1 MKTIYKSIVLEA
13 ALLSVTLALQAEI
26 QSEGETV
33 TADVQASTLD
43 RLKVT
48 LVSPNVS
55 GARDLVA
62 SGNATIDGS
71 EIAVNLENLAFGT
84 HRLVV
89 SARFGTQIR
98 TLYALDISVP
108 QAELPNETQEYEDS
122 AIVVSTYGDG
132 GGEFPT
138 DYAKQGDD
146 PTATLTDTQA
156 YAQAAAEAAQSLI
169 AVDADVFAGKQ
180 ALATNISAKGVP
192 TSVADALTVMA
203 TKVLQ
208 IPQQVNTGVSEF
220 EQMIAPSPYMWN
232 VYAVAND
239 LMKQTLPAYIPSYM
253 AGGNYAQ
260 YRANNAFFVGEYYR
274 GYDSLELTGADGYL
288 THDGCFYTLVN
299 GTVTRTAPDGTITT
313 YEDTTIIHTWLNDS
327 NETYM
332 NRWVAFFYLTN
343 AYSFINTNAAI
354 CPRRVAL
361 CGVCNSFVV
370 SGTNRLTDVWVIGS
384 LDHLEFPSTGNDWS
398 PAQVIRNYIS
408 HASGYIYAESKNRLI
423 SVIMPDLE
431 ETNSPVIYNSG
442 VQFVAFPKLKDV
454 NSGSSLISYSLGNNI
469 DPSSYTN
476 LVVLSVNELEELKG
490 TLLQFDGGLANQSYF
505 SSLAQISANKLRRVD
520 SQMMYINP
528 VQASLTKMVALKSIN
543 FPNLEYI
550 GNQLMFVTYDGNLT
564 NLTEIRLPK
573 LTYCG
578 SFLIRD
584 SGPVGFSTY
593 NIHYSM
599 GVNLIDVE
607 VGEMTTN
614 LNFRSWNP
622 TDVLADATKKA
633 QLIDNIKN
641 HILARVSDA
650 TGGTQL
656 VFTVSTDMYNAI
668 ASETITWQDQTMTLA
683 DAFLTKNWLLAGA

>member
-1 MKTIYKSIVLEA
+1 MALEA

-33 TADVQASTLD
+33 TADVQASSLD

-62 SGNATIDGS
+62 SGNATIEGN
-71 EIAVNLENLAFGT
+71 EIAVSLENLAFGT

-108 QAELPNETQEYEDS
+108 QAELPNETQEYEDA
-122 AIVVSTYGDG
+122 AIVVSTYGDGG

-169 AVDADVFAGKQ
+169 AVDADIFAGKQ
-180 ALATNISAKGVP
+180 ALAANISAKGVP
-192 TSVADALTVMA
+192 TSISDALTVMA

-208 IPQQVNTGVSEF
+208 IPQQVNAGVSEF
-220 EQMIAPSPYMWN
+220 EQMITPSPYMWN
-232 VYAVAND
+232 VYGVAND

-260 YRANNAFFVGEYYR
+260 YRANNAFFVGEYYL
-274 GYDSLELTGADGYL
+274 GYASLELEGADGYL
-288 THDGCFYTLVN
+288 TCDGDFYTITDEV
-299 GTVTRTAPDGTITT
+299 GSRIVTHTAPDGTVET
-313 YEDTTIIHTWLNDS
+313 YAAESIIHTWHDGES
-327 NETYM
+327 GRI

-343 AYSFINTNAAI
+343 AYSYTNI
-354 CPRRVAL
+354 KSWLCPRRVAT
-361 CGVCNSFVV
+361 CGDCLLFSV
-370 SGTNRLTDVWVIGS
+370 SGENRLTEVWNIGTIRS
-384 LDHLEFPSTGNDWS
+384 FYGGTDGDSWS
-398 PAQVIRNYIS
+398 NTQAIRIDSVNNVAFTDPKYIQFLVAQFTSIS
-408 HASGYIYAESKNRLI
+408 S
-423 SVIMPDLE
+423 SVIEFKNTIKSALYSVAIICHEITGGDVIYVNNVATEVTRPLKDLQYVYITAVSLSGNSTVLNSKHYYLGGIDCKIINAPYLE
-431 ETNSPVIYNSG
+431 EIE
-442 VQFVAFPKLKDV
+442 
-454 NSGSSLISYSLGNNI
+454 SGSAIVREIVYGEGTGESSNNEVINLPSLKRCLGNIWEKNQ
-469 DPSSYTN
+469 YRY
-476 LVVLSVNELEELKG
+476 G
-490 TLLQFDGGLANQSYF
+490 RCAN
-505 SSLAQISANKLRRVD
+505 
-520 SQMMYINP
+520 
-528 VQASLTKMVALKSIN
+528 T
-543 FPNLEYI
+543 
-550 GNQLMFVTYDGNLT
+550 
-564 NLTEIRLPK
+564 
-573 LTYCG
+573 
-578 SFLIRD
+578 
-584 SGPVGFSTY
+584 
-593 NIHYSM
+593 
-599 GVNLIDVE
+599 IDVV
-607 VGEMTTN
+607 VGAMETN
-614 LNFRSWNP
+614 FYCRFWNP
-622 TDVLADATKKA
+622 SNVLADADKTA

>member
-1 MKTIYKSIVLEA
+1 MKTIYKSIALEA

-33 TADVQASTLD
+33 TADVQASSLD

-62 SGNATIDGS
+62 AGNATIGGN

-108 QAELPNETQEYEDS
+108 QAELPNEMQEYEDA
-122 AIVVSTYGDG
+122 AIVVSTYGDGGG

-169 AVDADVFAGKQ
+169 AVDADIFAGKQ

-192 TSVADALTVMA
+192 TSVADALTTMA

-220 EQMIAPSPYMWN
+220 EQMITPSPYMWN

-253 AGGNYAQ
+253 ADGNYAQ
-260 YRANNAFFVGEYYR
+260 YRANNAFFVGEYYL
-274 GYDSLELTGADGYL
+274 GYASLELEGADGYL
-288 THDGCFYTLVN
+288 TCDGDFYTITGEV
-299 GTVTRTAPDGTITT
+299 GSRIVTHTAPDGTVET
-313 YEDTTIIHTWLNDS
+313 YAAESIIHTWHDGES
-327 NETYM
+327 GYS
-332 NRWVAFFYLTN
+332 NRWVGFFYLTN
-343 AYSFINTNAAI
+343 TYSFTNTTSSI
-354 CPRRVAL
+354 CPRRAAL
-361 CGVCNSFVV
+361 CGDCLSFIINAE
-370 SGTNRLTDVWVIGS
+370 NRLVDLWVIGT
-384 LDHLEFPSTGNDWS
+384 LGHFEGGTTGDAWS
-398 PAQVIRNYIS
+398 PAQVIRNYRVHSSGIIYNKFVGIS
-408 HASGYIYAESKNRLI
+408 ILLPELQELTGSGVLIESKAGIGNNVSSPYSI
-423 SVIMPDLE
+423 SLP
-431 ETNSPVIYNSG
+431 
-442 VQFVAFPKLKDV
+442 
-454 NSGSSLISYSLGNNI
+454 SLIKFDSSQALLLAKNPNDFENGLVYLSAANIKEINTPIISDAGQTNDHFNNLKIIRLDSLEAINLT
-469 DPSSYTN
+469 SSGGGFH
-476 LVVLSVNELEELKG
+476 G
-490 TLLQFDGGLANQSYF
+490 TTAFILATYH
-505 SSLAQISANKLRRVD
+505 RRV
-520 SQMMYINP
+520 
-528 VQASLTKMVALKSIN
+528 LTDMEQLYMPNLKSVVGGRIIETDGY
-543 FPNLEYI
+543 NLGY
-550 GNQLMFVTYDGNLT
+550 
-564 NLTEIRLPK
+564 
-573 LTYCG
+573 
-578 SFLIRD
+578 SFGR
-584 SGPVGFSTY
+584 
-593 NIHYSM
+593 
-599 GVNLIDVE
+599 LIDVH
-607 VGEMTTN
+607 VGEMVTN
-614 LNFRSWNP
+614 LDLRYWEP
-622 TDVLADATKKA
+622 TSVLADADLKA
-633 QLIDNIKN
+633 TLIDNIKN

-656 VFTVSTDMYNAI
+656 VFTVSTNMYNAI